1 MSEEEKKIKEME
13 ELGIRLID
21 SPSETVAKAS
31 PTKLKLQALTFM
43 VIGKIER
50 YFLSGMLRQVEEAKN
65 STTVMTDKEKESF
78 ITKVDSSI
86 TILKEKI
93 EAFDENYK
101 RVIGHGKRSL
111 KLPSTNFVILAAKK
125 AIKEKRKAEMTGMVD
140 AYKQMN
146 SVFSTST
153 DAFSKMEKPIRK
165 DIEISKDEQDSI
177 RKSVYQALSGTT
189 DKEVEKFATESSDKS
204 DAKFD
209 TVIDEMAS
217 KIVSS
222 KAKEKELDNFFENIS
237 PIKKK
242 AKLDDST
249 LDQVLNGGQVK
260 DENIF
265 PKSKKTDNSDLIL
278 TSEKPV
284 FPKDSTG
291 TVNFAGEASLDNPK
305 RIESYRYEYEGQE
318 NNDIFKESSP
328 LSSSSKENI
337 GAGTLSDEELED
349 FATRLTGKKVLT
361 AHHEEKDA
369 SIKLNDPKAES
380 LVPDIVDLRA
390 KLDESIN
397 EIERK
402 RQAKEEARKK
412 YEAEKQ
418 AREQEENELS
428 ENKRLIEEMKK
439 EIERKRE
446 EQKAIEELNQ
456 KVAKALKYQRQIE
469 ENRRA
474 ALEEEEEARKYQE
487 TLRIEKE
494 NQTKVAQEKEK
505 LQSERV
511 VLQSETSKVD
521 FNLQREKEKLEE
533 AKRQLQMF
541 NMHRNMQEI
550 DPADINYDGLF
561 ASFTMQPT
569 LNKKNSYATTPKSD
583 GYGQPGKT
591 K

>member
-50 YFLSGMLRQVEEAKN
+50 YFLSGLLRQTEEAKN
-65 STTVMTDKEKESF
+65 STSVMTDKEKESF

-125 AIKEKRKAEMTGMVD
+125 VIKEKRTAEMTGMVD

-146 SVFSTST
+146 SVFSAST

-165 DIEISKDEQDSI
+165 DIEITKAEQDSI

-209 TVIDEMAS
+209 AVIDEMAS

-249 LDQVLNGGQVK
+249 LNKVLNGGQVK

-265 PKSKKTDNSDLIL
+265 PKQKKTDNQDLIL

-291 TVNFAGEASLDNPK
+291 TVNFDG
-305 RIESYRYEYEGQE
+305 
-318 NNDIFKESSP
+318 NDIFKESSP

-349 FATRLTGKKVLT
+349 FATRLTGKKAVT
-361 AHHEEKDA
+361 AHNEEKDA
-369 SIKLNDPKAES
+369 SIKLNDPKADS
-380 LVPDIVDLRA
+380 LPDIVDLRA
-390 KLDESIN
+390 ELDESIN

-418 AREQEENELS
+418 ARDQEENELS
-428 ENKRLIEEMKK
+428 ESKRLIEEMKK

-456 KVAKALKYQRQIE
+456 KVAKALKFQRQIE

-474 ALEEEEEARKYQE
+474 ALKEEEEAKKYQE
-487 TLRIEKE
+487 TFRIERE
-494 NQTKVAQEKEK
+494 NQTKVAEEKEK
-505 LQSERV
+505 IQSERAA
-511 VLQSETSKVD
+511 LQSETSKVD
-521 FNLQREKEKLEE
+521 SSLQKEKEKLEE

-541 NMHRNMQEI
+541 NTHRNMQGI

-583 GYGQPGKT
+583 GYEQPGKI